1 MENMENN
8 SIKDNKGYIV
18 VEQNSRNQLI
28 ILYADDRACAMTG
41 LTNEELL
48 ATDPTRVINGLEMVP
63 VRLDD
68 DHELWI
74 LDTAQNRMQRISKLE
89 QMNIALEDAL
99 KAAEAANQAKS
110 SFLSNMS
117 HDIRTPMNAIVGM
130 TSIGLSHI
138 DEKSRVQDC
147 LQKIQTAS
155 THLMSLVNDVLD
167 MSRIDSGRITLSEE
181 EFSLAD
187 MVHDITIII
196 RPQAAQKNQS
206 FHMEIG
212 QIYEEQLLG
221 DPLRLRQILVN
232 IIGNAIK
239 YTQTEGN
246 IHVKISQHLEE
257 TGSPRES
264 ETDTVWLDFL
274 CEDNGIGMSEE
285 FLTKIFLPFERVSN
299 TTISKI
305 EGTGLGM
312 AIVKNILD
320 RMNGKIE
327 VESEEGKGSV
337 FRVSIPIHIAS
348 QDQKTL
354 ALPKGETVLIVEEK
368 DDRAEQIAGFLQ
380 EGGLEP
386 IRIKSGLDAVTWLTE
401 AQYEDRMPCA
411 MLLGQELP
419 DIPILEM
426 AAHVRQLAGQDF
438 PIILVSEGDW
448 AQIEY
453 RAERVGVNA
462 FVPCPLFK
470 SRLFAILSDLIGNG
484 HSDKKTHAGKKIDY
498 SKYRVLLVED
508 NELNREIAIELLS
521 LIGIQVEEA
530 ENGARAVEIF
540 KASPE
545 QYFDLIFM
553 DIQMPVMNGYE
564 ATRQIRSMS
573 RQDAKDI
580 WIVAMTAN
588 AFVEGIRLSREAGM
602 NEHLSKPVDVERLQ
616 EILRTR
622 LK

>member
-8 SIKDNKGYIV
+8 SVKDNKGYII
-18 VEQNSRNQLI
+18 VEQNSENQI
-28 ILYADDRACAMTG
+28 IVLYADKMACNMTG

-63 VRLDD
+63 VRLDEN
-68 DHELWI
+68 HELWI

-181 EFSLAD
+181 AFSLAD
-187 MVHDITIII
+187 MVHDITILI

-206 FHMEIG
+206 FQMEIG

-239 YTQTEGN
+239 YTQAEGN
-246 IHVKISQHLEE
+246 IHIKISQHLEE
-257 TGSPRES
+257 TDPAKENN
-264 ETDTVWLDFL
+264 TVWLDFL

-285 FLTKIFLPFERVSN
+285 FLSRIFLPFERVSN

-327 VESEEGKGSV
+327 VDSEEGKGSV
-337 FRVSIPIHIAS
+337 FRVSIPIHIAP
-348 QDQKTL
+348 QDQN
-354 ALPKGETVLIVEEK
+354 ALPLPEGETVLIVEEK
-368 DDRAEQIAGFLQ
+368 DDHAEQIAGFLQ
-380 EGGLEP
+380 EGGLNP
-386 IRIKSGLDAVTWLTE
+386 ICIKSGLDAVTWLTE
-401 AQYEDRMPCA
+401 AQYEERMPCA

-419 DIPILEM
+419 DIPVLEM

-453 RAERVGVNA
+453 RAERAGINA

-470 SRLFAILSDLIGNG
+470 SRLFAILSDLTDNS
-484 HSDKKTHAGKKIDY
+484 HSDRKTHTGTKIDY
-498 SKYRVLLVED
+498 GRYRVLLVED

-521 LIGIQVEEA
+521 LIGIQVEQA

-540 KASPE
+540 ESSPE
-545 QYFDLIFM
+545 GYFDLIFM

-564 ATRQIRSMS
+564 ATKQIRSMS

-588 AFVEGIRLSREAGM
+588 AFVEDIRLSREAGM

>member
-1 MENMENN
+1 MSVIRNN
-8 SIKDNKGYIV
+8 IIRENKGYLVI
-18 VEQNSRNQLI
+18 EQAEDNNLQI
-28 ILYADDRACAMTG
+28 IFADERACVMAG
-41 LTNEELL
+41 LEMEQLL
-48 ATDPTRVINGLEMVP
+48 AANPIQVINGLESIP

-68 DHELWI
+68 NHELWI
-74 LDTAQNRMQRISKLE
+74 LDSAENRKHRMAELE
-89 QMNIALEDAL
+89 KMNLALEDAL
-99 KAAEAANQAKS
+99 KAAEAANEAKS
-110 SFLSNMS
+110 AFLSNMS

-138 DEKSRVQDC
+138 DEKARVQDC
-147 LQKIQTAS
+147 LQKIQSAS

-187 MVHDITIII
+187 MLHDISVII
-196 RPQAAQKNQS
+196 RPQAAQKNQN
-206 FHMEIG
+206 FQIEIG
-212 QIYEEQLLG
+212 RIYEEYLCG

-239 YTQTEGN
+239 YTQEEGE
-246 IHVKISQHLEE
+246 IQVHISQHLE
-257 TGSPRES
+257 T
-264 ETDTVWLDFL
+264 TDKPEKKKNDIVWLDFE
-274 CEDNGIGMSEE
+274 CKDNGLGMSKE
-285 FLTKIFLPFERVSN
+285 FLERIFIPFERVSN

-320 RMNGKIE
+320 LMGGKIE
-327 VESEEGKGSV
+327 VESKEGKGSC
-337 FRVSIPIHIAS
+337 FYVSIPIHIS
-348 QDQKTL
+348 PKDSKPL
-354 ALPKGETVLIVEEK
+354 NLPEGRTILIIENKENIAK
-368 DDRAEQIAGFLQ
+368 QIISFLQ
-380 EGGLEP
+380 EGGLVP
-386 IRIKSGLDAVTWLTE
+386 IRLESGLDAVTWLTE
-401 AQYEDRMPCA
+401 AQYEGHMPCA
-411 MLLGQELP
+411 MILGQELP
-419 DIPILEM
+419 DIPVLEM
-426 AAHVRQLAGQDF
+426 AAHIRQSVGQDF
-438 PIILVSEGDW
+438 PIILVSEDDW

-453 RAERVGVNA
+453 RAVRAGISA

-470 SRLFAILSDLIGNG
+470 SRLFTTLSDMTDNAKGEQN
-484 HSDKKTHAGKKIDY
+484 SHADMIDY
-498 SKYRVLLVED
+498 SNYRILLVED
-508 NELNREIAIELLS
+508 NELNREIAIELIS
-521 LIGIQVEEA
+521 LIGVQVEEA

-540 KASPE
+540 KSSPE
-545 QYFDLIFM
+545 GYFNLILM

-564 ATRQIRSMS
+564 ATKEIRKLP

-588 AFVEGIRLSREAGM
+588 AFVEDIRMSKDAGM